1 MMFLISKIFAY
12 LVMAGAI
19 GGAAGWLL
27 RNLQAQ
33 RTEENALRSV
43 TDAKSK
49 LPQLESLLRGRDE
62 QIQKLKAEIADRKT
76 QSSELEQQIRSGE
89 QSLREQ
95 QRLTERLQQTVDARK
110 SKEMRDFDLDGE
122 SNGELGGEG
131 LADSTDTDNLIAELS
146 AEIARLKE
154 LLAQPAPVALQDRGE
169 ETVLQIELEAL
180 REKLTS
186 AQGKLHNTHAD
197 LVQEQSKVSELER
210 ERELQNKSLQVLHQQ
225 LELERTR
232 RTANG

>member
-1 MMFLISKIFAY
+1 MIFLIGKIFVY
-12 LVMAGAI
+12 LVLAGAI

-76 QSSELEQQIRSGE
+76 QTGELEQQIRSGE

-95 QRLTERLQQTVDARK
+95 QRLAERLQHTVDARK
-110 SKEMRDFDLDGE
+110 SKEMSDFDLAGE
-122 SNGELGGEG
+122 TEVE
-131 LADSTDTDNLIAELS
+131 AVPDSTDTDKLIAELS
-146 AEIARLKE
+146 AEISRLKE
-154 LLAQPAPVALQDRGE
+154 QLAQPAPVSVQDSGE
-169 ETVLQIELEAL
+169 EAVLQIELEDL

-186 AQGKLHNTHAD
+186 AQGKLHTTHAD
-197 LVQEQSKVSELER
+197 LMQEQNKVSELER

>member
-1 MMFLISKIFAY
+1 MIFLIGKIFVY
-12 LVMAGAI
+12 LVLAGAI

-89 QSLREQ
+89 QALREQ
-95 QRLTERLQQTVDARK
+95 QRLAERLQHTVDARK
-110 SKEMRDFDLDGE
+110 SKEMSDFDLDGE
-122 SNGELGGEG
+122 TDGEAVG
-131 LADSTDTDNLIAELS
+131 DSTDTDNLIAELS
-146 AEIARLKE
+146 AEISRLKE
-154 LLAQPAPVALQDRGE
+154 QLAQPASSCRAG
-169 ETVLQIELEAL
+169 
-180 REKLTS
+180 
-186 AQGKLHNTHAD
+186 
-197 LVQEQSKVSELER
+197 
-210 ERELQNKSLQVLHQQ
+210 
-225 LELERTR
+225 
-232 RTANG
+232 